1 MLPNLPSP
9 KYLKCLW
16 CHGKVEAVAEG
27 ALEALVKSA
36 RSKEATWL
44 RKLDFIIRVLLS
56 VAI

>member
-1 MLPNLPSP
+1 MDRASCAR
-9 KYLKCLW
+9 KE
-16 CHGKVEAVAEG
+16 EAVAEG

-44 RKLDFIIRVLLS
+44 RKWDFIIRVLLS